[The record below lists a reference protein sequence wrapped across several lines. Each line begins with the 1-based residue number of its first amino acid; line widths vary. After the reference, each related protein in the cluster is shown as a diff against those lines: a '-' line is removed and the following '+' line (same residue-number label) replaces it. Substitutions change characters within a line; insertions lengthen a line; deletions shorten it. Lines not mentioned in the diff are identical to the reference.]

1 MEILKINEL
10 NSEIDFYDK
19 VILNKLYRVDAEYTF
34 LEEGV
39 IIASNIIFEK
49 HFLKNSIDKIN
60 GVINDKFYKEFIN
73 IVNSIITKEKRK
85 NNNILIKS
93 KKHEDF
99 LLIMCKKDQQKNSI
113 SILDSIEN
121 ILKSNNLN
129 YFKKDVKDNTEKYQ
143 LYRLSFQR

>member
-1 MEILKINEL
+1 MELLKINEL
-10 NSEIDFYDK
+10 NSEIDFYDR
-19 VILNKLYRVDAEYTF
+19 VILNKFYRVDAENTF

-60 GVINDKFYKEFIN
+60 GVINDSFYKEFIN
-73 IVNSIITKEKRK
+73 IANSIITKEKRK

-99 LLIMCKKDQQKNSI
+99 LLIMCKKNQQKI
-113 SILDSIEN
+113 SILDSIED

-129 YFKKDVKDNTEKYQ
+129 YFRKDVKDNTEKYQ

>member
-1 MEILKINEL
+1 MELLKINEL
-10 NSEIDFYDK
+10 NSEIGFYDR
-19 VILNKLYRVDAEYTF
+19 VILNKFYRVDAEYTF
-34 LEEGV
+34 LEEGI
-39 IIASNIIFEK
+39 IIASNILFEK

-60 GVINDKFYKEFIN
+60 GVINDNFYKEFIN

>member
-1 MEILKINEL
+1 MELLKINEL
-10 NSEIDFYDK
+10 NSEIDFYDR
-19 VILNKLYRVDAEYTF
+19 VILNKLYRVDVEHTF

-60 GVINDKFYKEFIN
+60 GVINDSFYKEFID
-73 IVNSIITKEKRK
+73 IVNSTITKEKRK

-99 LLIMCKKDQQKNSI
+99 LLIMCKKDQQKNSL
-113 SILDSIEN
+113 SVLDSIED

>member
-1 MEILKINEL
+1 MELLKINEL
-10 NSEIDFYDK
+10 NSEIDFYDR

-60 GVINDKFYKEFIN
+60 GVINDSFYKEFIN

-129 YFKKDVKDNTEKYQ
+129 YFRKDVKDTTEKYQ